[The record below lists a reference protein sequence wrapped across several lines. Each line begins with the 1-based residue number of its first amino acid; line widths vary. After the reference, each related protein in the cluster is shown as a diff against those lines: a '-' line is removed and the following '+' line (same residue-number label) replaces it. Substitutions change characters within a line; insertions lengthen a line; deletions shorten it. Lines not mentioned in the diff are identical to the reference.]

1 MSKKS
6 AAQLRRM
13 LKRAESRGETYEIPA
28 ALLEKQQKEQK
39 LKAACKLKEALEY
52 LEENKDGLNSK
63 EKRSAKRKAEAI
75 AVGES
80 GDTCTIDDLME
91 WYAEEISQNSTT
103 KATSVDHSRIRAFTK
118 YQETLTMIESNE
130 DLKSKDRRSAKRRAD
145 AIACDE
151 SKFENIEDL
160 INWHEENK
168 DISNASN
175 AQTEN
180 RKRKAE
186 ELNDGHSKKVNPYIL
201 FVGQI
206 PYDCTVDRLFEHFQK
221 YMGKKIITK
230 DSLQIRI
237 PAEDKEKA
245 AKRMAKSLKDE
256 EKNDVASSSRNKGFA
271 FAEFKDPELMY
282 ECLKLHHT
290 DVDGRRINVLRSA
303 GGGKAS
309 RAEKIKLRQKEQE
322 DYISSTVD
330 KIIEDYISK
339 GELQEG
345 ELDEGAV
352 LLCKRR
358 SAAIVEAALSQYIA
372 DRGDRDL
379 ENPSSFF
386 SRIICRV
393 TEDGIDSVDKKSQ
406 QKRHG
411 DSRKKERY
419 QKKEKD
425 TSVLRSQGVDMSI
438 SDHNDTTSGERSLTS
453 IFPSMGRGRGRGRGG
468 YM

>member
-13 LKRAESRGETYEIPA
+13 QKRAESRGDTYEIPA
-28 ALLEKQQKEQK
+28 ALLEEQKKVQK
-39 LKAACKLKEALEY
+39 LKAACKLREALEY

-75 AVGES
+75 AVEES
-80 GDTCTIDDLME
+80 GSTCTIEELMQ
-91 WYAEEISQNSTT
+91 WHAEEISQNATAR
-103 KATSVDHSRIRAFTK
+103 ATSVDHSRIKAFTK
-118 YQETLTMIESNE
+118 YQETLTIIESNE

-145 AIACDE
+145 AIACEE
-151 SKFENIEDL
+151 SKFENIQDF
-160 INWHEENK
+160 IKWHEENK
-168 DISNASN
+168 DITTTSK
-175 AQTEN
+175 AQTES

-186 ELNDGHSKKVNPYIL
+186 DLNGDHSKKMNPYIL

-206 PYDCTVDRLFEHFQK
+206 PYNCTADGLFDHFQK
-221 YMGKKIITK
+221 YMGKKTITK

-245 AKRMAKSLKDE
+245 AKRIAKKSEEKDE
-256 EKNDVASSSRNKGFA
+256 VAASSRNKGFA
-271 FAEFKDPELMY
+271 FAEFQDPELMY

-290 DVDGRRINVLRSA
+290 DLDGRRINVLRSA

-345 ELDEGAV
+345 ELDEGAI

-358 SAAIVEAALSQYIA
+358 SAAIVEASLSQYIV

-393 TEDGIDSVDKKSQ
+393 TEEGIDSAGNSKKPQ
-406 QKRHG
+406 QKRHR
-411 DSRKKERY
+411 DSRNQEIYPKRGE
-419 QKKEKD
+419 ES
-425 TSVLRSQGVDMSI
+425 SVLRKQGVDMSI
-438 SDHNDTTSGERSLTS
+438 GENIEANTRERGLTS